1 MGLRD
6 LQYIYRARTQGPAK
20 LVYFSLA
27 LARLRLKPISDLLS
41 KWQEVGVLL
50 LSQASPAFAHSGRM
64 NDAMEWYGQLDVF
77 SCRRCL
83 NPKAGHRR
91 HESATYL

>member
-6 LQYIYRARTQGPAK
+6 LQYIYRARMQGPAK

-41 KWQEVGVLL
+41 KWQEVEGVV
-50 LSQASPAFAHSGRM
+50 AFTGFPGLCTF
-64 NDAMEWYGQLDVF
+64 W
-77 SCRRCL
+77 
-83 NPKAGHRR
+83 
-91 HESATYL
+91 